1 MVVAAAAAA
10 AAGAGAAAAAE
21 EVEAEEDLEV
31 VAAEYAALTSRQAG
45 SGPLQ
50 LAQRLRC
57 RA

>member
-1 MVVAAAAAA
+1 MVAAAAAA

-31 VAAEYAALTSRQAG
+31 VAVEYAALTSRQAG

-50 LAQRLRC
+50 LAQRSRC